1 MFVRQFT
8 RQASSSSALT
18 RLLKRSAVKSETV
31 KTTRL
36 RVVVP
41 AGGGGGGGGST
52 VPVLQQQ
59 QQQQQR
65 IQPQPSTTSA
75 TSTTPSA
82 STSSLKSEVL
92 RLRDSVSKTGDVVV
106 LLVQV
111 GGFYELFE
119 YAQPVEMNL
128 DAIAQLLD
136 LHISKESASQ
146 PRMCGFPLASL
157 DRYVPRLVAEA
168 NVRVA
173 IVDQVTKDH
182 WSPTKNFSRAV
193 TRIVTKGAPLL
204 TSVSDESAEIELHHG
219 NCFLLSLAVLPAQS
233 LNSPI
238 RIGLSW
244 TDIST
249 GEFFVFE
256 SSEETLE
263 SDLTRISPSEIVT
276 CNENSMPPAIFK
288 TIRERAEIAGI
299 QITHRPHA
307 NDPMFCIKQCEH
319 VQARLDPM
327 NVLRHSLKATDFA
340 TKALSALDSTQ
351 NESTPRLLG
360 QNTTVP
366 TLFAAGALFAY
377 LNELFC
383 GLEPHFN
390 YTSSNSVTSGPDI
403 CATGIMHIDSAT
415 MTSLEIVKSI
425 RDHDKKGSLISEI
438 NQTKTSQG
446 ERLLVSRLKSPST
459 NIQEIRRRHNLI
471 ESFHSL
477 PASSPLLTETQRH
490 LSQIR
495 DLERGLQRLHLQSA
509 KPKDVILLLQSLEQI
524 QTLREY
530 LLDFAEPNSNNDLIQ
545 LVKRLSP
552 PMDVV
557 NEYKGLFTETNTIT
571 NTNDDADV
579 VDETSVLPGS
589 VVQGMGASKLLKGKI
604 WVPGTIGAGIS
615 EELDLLKNKKVE
627 CENKIEELKNKLTQ
641 QYGSEVALVEDP
653 RDGPCISVKLKDNV
667 TDLVEADKS
676 IGKIHRQK
684 HATKKKY
691 THAKW
696 TQLFNMYKA
705 IQDQQIQTEL
715 RIFEEACQKI
725 RNKTPEIIRTSEAVA
740 ELDVTVSM
748 AFIASK
754 WNYVK
759 PEMVEECGLE
769 LKESRHPVV
778 ENMQLLR
785 SNSYTSND
793 AALNQDTRTWIIT
806 GPNMG
811 GKSTFLRQIA
821 LIAIMAHAGLYVPAT
836 LAKIGIM
843 DAVYSRVGASD
854 NLAANQSTFRVEMQE
869 TANIVKRATPRSLI
883 IMDEVGRGTSSQDG
897 LALACGV
904 LERVLKVNQ
913 SMCLFATHYHELP
926 LLLAHQ
932 MGVGPE
938 GSVEGTKYKRT
949 AIRFMGDGNFTYC
962 YSLEDGVSESSYGIE
977 AAKVAGMPSDV
988 IEVATKLQRV
998 LLHMRRKDEKALGE
1012 LLLAL

>member
-1 MFVRQFT
+1 
-8 RQASSSSALT
+8 
-18 RLLKRSAVKSETV
+18 
-31 KTTRL
+31 
-36 RVVVP
+36 
-41 AGGGGGGGGST
+41 
-52 VPVLQQQ
+52 
-59 QQQQQR
+59 
-65 IQPQPSTTSA
+65 TS
-75 TSTTPSA
+75 
-82 STSSLKSEVL
+82 
-92 RLRDSVSKTGDVVV
+92 
-106 LLVQV
+106 
-111 GGFYELFE
+111 
-119 YAQPVEMNL
+119 
-128 DAIAQLLD
+128 
-136 LHISKESASQ
+136 
-146 PRMCGFPLASL
+146 C
-157 DRYVPRLVAEA
+157 
-168 NVRVA
+168 
-173 IVDQVTKDH
+173 
-182 WSPTKNFSRAV
+182 
-193 TRIVTKGAPLL
+193 
-204 TSVSDESAEIELHHG
+204 
-219 NCFLLSLAVLPAQS
+219 
-233 LNSPI
+233 
-238 RIGLSW
+238 
-244 TDIST
+244 
-249 GEFFVFE
+249 
-256 SSEETLE
+256 
-263 SDLTRISPSEIVT
+263 
-276 CNENSMPPAIFK
+276 
-288 TIRERAEIAGI
+288 
-299 QITHRPHA
+299 
-307 NDPMFCIKQCEH
+307 
-319 VQARLDPM
+319 
-327 NVLRHSLKATDFA
+327 
-340 TKALSALDSTQ
+340 
-351 NESTPRLLG
+351 
-360 QNTTVP
+360 
-366 TLFAAGALFAY
+366 
-377 LNELFC
+377 
-383 GLEPHFN
+383 
-390 YTSSNSVTSGPDI
+390 PDI

-530 LLDFAEPNSNNDLIQ
+530 LLDFAEPNLNNDLIQ

-579 VDETSVLPGS
+579 ADETSVLPGS

-615 EELDLLKNKKVE
+615 EELDLLKNKKLE

-641 QYGSEVALVEDP
+641 QYGRNLVADSSEVALVEDP

-759 PEMVEECGLE
+759 PEMVEE
-769 LKESRHPVV
+769 
-778 ENMQLLR
+778 
-785 SNSYTSND
+785 
-793 AALNQDTRTWIIT
+793 
-806 GPNMG
+806 
-811 GKSTFLRQIA
+811 A

-949 AIRFMGDGNFTYC
+949 AIRFMDDGNFTYC

-998 LLHMRRKDEKALGE
+998 LLHMRRRDEKALGE
-1012 LLLAL
+1012 LLLAS